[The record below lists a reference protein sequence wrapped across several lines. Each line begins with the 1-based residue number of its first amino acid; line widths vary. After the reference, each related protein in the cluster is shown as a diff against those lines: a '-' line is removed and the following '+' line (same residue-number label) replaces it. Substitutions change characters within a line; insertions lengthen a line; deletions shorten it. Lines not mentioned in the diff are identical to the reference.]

1 MRDNIDWK
9 KVNRLIGAGLYSG
22 LAKKLVD
29 ISHKDLARFGNIN
42 SMPGPKILEIGAGR
56 GEHFQFVR
64 KDFKEYAMT
73 DISEWG
79 KSEIQT
85 ILNLDTRISFE
96 IQDIENL
103 SYADNQFDRVIVSCV
118 LIHVDQPFAALGEL
132 KRVTKK
138 GGLISIY
145 IAAEPGVILR
155 LMRLLVSKRKMKE
168 LEVPYSLINA
178 LSHRNNAGGII
189 VMTKHVF
196 KNSKIKINY
205 HPFRI
210 KSWNLSTHIIVN
222 IIVN

>member
-1 MRDNIDWK
+1 MRDDIDWE
-9 KVNRLIGAGLYSG
+9 KVNRVVGAGLYSG

-42 SMPGPKILEIGAGR
+42 STPGAKILEIGAGR
-56 GEHFQFVR
+56 GEHFEFVR
-64 KDFKEYAMT
+64 KDFKEYVMT

-85 ILNLDTRISFE
+85 ILNLDTKISFE

-118 LIHVDQPFAALGEL
+118 LIHVNQPFVALGEL

-138 GGLISIY
+138 GGVISIY
-145 IAAEPGVILR
+145 ISADPGVILR

-168 LEVPYSLINA
+168 LEAPYSLINA
-178 LSHRNNAGGII
+178 LSHRNNAGGLI

-196 KNSKIKINY
+196 KNSKIKLY
-205 HPFRI
+205 YYPFRI

-222 IIVN
+222 VIND